1 MPILP
6 MIECEA
12 YSLTVIEPDFVYL
25 QEKYTSL
32 KNLFLYLLTIAKVTP
47 WMAVSMSC
55 SDAFHLIFKR
65 ELELLLQ
72 NAGV

>member
-12 YSLTVIEPDFVYL
+12 YSLTVMEPDFYL
-25 QEKYTSL
+25 QEKYISL

-55 SDAFHLIFKR
+55 SDAFHLVLKR